1 MHCTECGYNCHEK
14 CVQHVPKNCCK
25 VRPASQLS
33 SLAAAAASTNARSAT
48 VPDSGTDATLVA
60 SPTAATR
67 GTLNTCAGVLNTCVS
82 TLNTCAK
89 HLLSMSNSSTS
100 EVTTLWHYTSLFII
114 IIIIIIKHLHR
125 CVKHLHRPWP
135 FI

>member
-25 VRPASQLS
+25 VRPASQLT
-33 SLAAAAASTNARSAT
+33 SLAAAAASANARSAT

-82 TLNTCAK
+82 
-89 HLLSMSNSSTS
+89 MSNSSTS
-100 EVTTLWHYTSLFII
+100 EVTTLWHYTNLFII
-114 IIIIIIKHLHR
+114 IIIIIVIIIKHLHR